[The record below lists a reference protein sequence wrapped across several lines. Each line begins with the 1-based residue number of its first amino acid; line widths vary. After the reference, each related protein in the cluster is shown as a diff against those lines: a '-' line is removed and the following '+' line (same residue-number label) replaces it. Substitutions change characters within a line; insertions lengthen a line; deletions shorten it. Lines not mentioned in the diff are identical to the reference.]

1 MNKSDYKL
9 YSNYYDEENNLS
21 VVFKEQSK
29 TLFSGKIMFNSEINE
44 VYLKPNIVNSKLSR
58 KVLQFLIKII
68 SKNDI
73 IIRDTDLNLISYS
86 DEELYDMWLLEHKI
100 FNYS

>member
-29 TLFSGKIMFNSEINE
+29 TLFSVKIMFNSEINE

>member
-29 TLFSGKIMFNSEINE
+29 TLFSVKIMFNSEINE

-73 IIRDTDLNLISYS
+73 IIRDADLNLISYS